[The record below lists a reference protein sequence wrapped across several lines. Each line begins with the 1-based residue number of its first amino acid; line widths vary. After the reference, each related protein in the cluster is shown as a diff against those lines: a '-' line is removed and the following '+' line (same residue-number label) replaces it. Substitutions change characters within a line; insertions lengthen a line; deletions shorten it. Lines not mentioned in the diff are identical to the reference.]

1 MIKIGIIDL
10 KINNIKSINNAAKL
24 FGNTYLINSLADYK
38 EDTNVLIL
46 PGNGSFFQG
55 MKIVKEKSYD
65 KLIFDFVKQ
74 DKKLIGICLGL
85 QLLMD
90 SSEEAKDV
98 SGLSLIEGSVKK
110 LNEKNLKVPLL
121 GWYDVSFKKDIKT
134 QSFYF
139 NNGFIVEP
147 IKKDLIQGSINN
159 TIPAYVA
166 KENIHGFQFHPE
178 KSSHHGVKLL
188 GETILK

>member
-46 PGNGSFFQG
+46 PGNGSFSQG
-55 MKIVKEKSYD
+55 MKIVKENSYD

>member
-55 MKIVKEKSYD
+55 MKIVKENSYD
-65 KLIFDFVKQ
+65 KLIFDFVKKN
-74 DKKLIGICLGL
+74 KKLIGICLGL

-98 SGLSLIEGSVKK
+98 LGLSLIEGSVKK

-121 GWYDVSFKKDIKT
+121 GWYDVSFKNDIKT

>member
-38 EDTNVLIL
+38 EDTDVLIL
-46 PGNGSFFQG
+46 PGNGSFSQG
-55 MKIVKEKSYD
+55 MKIVKENSYD
-65 KLIFDFVKQ
+65 KLIFDFVKKN
-74 DKKLIGICLGL
+74 KKLIGICLGL

-90 SSEEAKDV
+90 CSEEAKDIL
-98 SGLSLIEGSVKK
+98 GLSLIEGSVKK
-110 LNEKNLKVPLL
+110 INEKNLKVPLL
-121 GWYDVSFKKDIKT
+121 GWYDVSFKNDIKT

>member
-55 MKIVKEKSYD
+55 MKIVKENSYD
-65 KLIFDFVKQ
+65 KLIFDFVKKN
-74 DKKLIGICLGL
+74 KKLIGICLGL

-98 SGLSLIEGSVKK
+98 LGLSLIEGSVKK

-121 GWYDVSFKKDIKT
+121 GWYDVNFKNDIKT

>member
-65 KLIFDFVKQ
+65 KLIFDFVKKN
-74 DKKLIGICLGL
+74 KKLIGICLGL

-90 SSEEAKDV
+90 CSEEAKDV
-98 SGLSLIEGSVKK
+98 LGLSLIEGSVKK
-110 LNEKNLKVPLL
+110 INEKNLKVPLL
-121 GWYDVSFKKDIKT
+121 GWYDVSFKNDIKT

>member
-24 FGNTYLINSLADYK
+24 FGNTYLINKLADYK

-55 MKIVKEKSYD
+55 MKIVKENSYD
-65 KLIFDFVKQ
+65 NLIFDFVKKK
-74 DKKLIGICLGL
+74 KKLIGICLGL

-90 SSEEAKDV
+90 CSEEAQNV
-98 SGLSLIEGSVKK
+98 LGLSLIEGSVKK
-110 LNEKNLKVPLL
+110 IDEKNLKVPLL
-121 GWYDVSFKKDIKT
+121 GWYDVSFKNDIKT
-134 QSFYF
+134 RSYYF
-139 NNGFIVEP
+139 NNGFKVEP
-147 IKKDLIQGSINN
+147 IKKDLIRGSIDN
-159 TIPAYVA
+159 TIPAYVV

>member
-24 FGNTYLINSLADYK
+24 FGQTYLINNLESFR
-38 EDTNVLIL
+38 EDTDIIIL

-55 MKIVKEKSYD
+55 MKIIRENKYD
-65 KLIFDFVKQ
+65 KLIYNFVKKN
-74 DKKLIGICLGL
+74 KKLIGICLGL
-85 QLLMD
+85 QLLMN

-98 SGLSLIEGSVKK
+98 EGLSLIEGSVKK
-110 LNEKNLKVPLL
+110 LKEKNLKVPLL
-121 GWYDVSFKKDIKT
+121 GWYDVNFKDDIKT

-147 IKKDLIQGSINN
+147 NEKDLIRGAINDK
-159 TIPAYVA
+159 IPAYLN

-178 KSSHHGVKLL
+178 KSTYHGLKLL
-188 GETILK
+188 GQTILK